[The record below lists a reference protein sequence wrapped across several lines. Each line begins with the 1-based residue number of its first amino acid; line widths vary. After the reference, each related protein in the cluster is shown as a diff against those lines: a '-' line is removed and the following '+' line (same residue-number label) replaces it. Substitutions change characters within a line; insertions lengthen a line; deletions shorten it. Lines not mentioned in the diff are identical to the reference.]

1 MQKTKDLITKC
12 NVDCIIFLLWN
23 MCFNGNQTNLVS
35 VQSEESVVEITKTP
49 DIAKKHADSI
59 VNKVHFTSYDP
70 TFLLWLIY

>member
-1 MQKTKDLITKC
+1 MEYVFD
-12 NVDCIIFLLWN
+12 
-23 MCFNGNQTNLVS
+23 GNQTNLVS

-70 TFLLWLIY
+70 TFLL

>member
-1 MQKTKDLITKC
+1 
-12 NVDCIIFLLWN
+12 

-70 TFLLWLIY
+70 TFLLWLIYCTNNTLLF